1 MFDFIRTHQRLMQ
14 FVLLLIIFPSFV
26 VGGVVG
32 FSSFTGKRPEI
43 AKIGSESIPVD
54 EFNQAL
60 RNQLD
65 RMKQAYGPDFDTQLL
80 NTPEMRKD
88 ILDGLIARKVV
99 AVETKASK
107 IVTTDEAIQ
116 KNILETPG
124 LRKPDN
130 TFDKDR
136 YRSLLA
142 AQGLTP
148 LAYEATLRQDLAT
161 QQLVDS
167 IQGSAITSRTVAERI
182 ALISE
187 QERDVQSIGFKVKD
201 FVSEVKVTDDMM
213 RSFYE
218 KNSAQFEVPESVSV
232 EYLVLSAD
240 ALADKVSVTDSELTA
255 YYDNNKNR
263 FSTEELRQAS
273 HILLNLAKDAGDSE
287 KKAVM
292 AKAESLLAQLRKD
305 PTQFAKLAKENS
317 QDPSSAQNGGDL
329 GFFKRGAMVKAFDE
343 TVFKLKQGEM
353 SGLVSTEYGVHIIQ
367 LNAIKPAAVK
377 PFDEVRGELAV
388 EIRKQKASKA
398 FAEAAE
404 NFTNLVEQSDNLQ
417 TVADKMGL
425 KLEKAA
431 NLGRQP
437 NPALPPSVPSNN
449 QKFLKAVFS
458 DEAIKKKHNIDP
470 TEIAPNTLVSARV
483 LEFKPKSKRPFEDV
497 KSAIQAQLVQSEA
510 QALAKKAG
518 IAKIAT
524 LKGTDSTVG
533 FSNVQTVSRTKKTEV
548 SPEAVQA
555 ILKADVQKLPAFVG
569 VETAGVGYE
578 VYRISKVSSGV
589 PDMGRRANELRQ
601 LENAI
606 AQQDMFSYL
615 EALKQRLKVSINQS
629 ALNSKIGSDAAN

>member
-218 KNSAQFEVPESVSV
+218 KNSVQFEVPESVSV

>member
-167 IQGSAITSRTVAERI
+167 IQGSAITSKTVAERI

-213 RSFYE
+213 SSFYE
-218 KNSAQFEVPESVSV
+218 KNSVQFEVPESVSV

-305 PTQFAKLAKENS
+305 PTQFAKLA
-317 QDPSSAQNGGDL
+317 
-329 GFFKRGAMVKAFDE
+329 
-343 TVFKLKQGEM
+343 
-353 SGLVSTEYGVHIIQ
+353 
-367 LNAIKPAAVK
+367 
-377 PFDEVRGELAV
+377 
-388 EIRKQKASKA
+388 
-398 FAEAAE
+398 
-404 NFTNLVEQSDNLQ
+404 
-417 TVADKMGL
+417 
-425 KLEKAA
+425 
-431 NLGRQP
+431 
-437 NPALPPSVPSNN
+437 
-449 QKFLKAVFS
+449 
-458 DEAIKKKHNIDP
+458 
-470 TEIAPNTLVSARV
+470 
-483 LEFKPKSKRPFEDV
+483 
-497 KSAIQAQLVQSEA
+497 
-510 QALAKKAG
+510 
-518 IAKIAT
+518 
-524 LKGTDSTVG
+524 
-533 FSNVQTVSRTKKTEV
+533 
-548 SPEAVQA
+548 
-555 ILKADVQKLPAFVG
+555 
-569 VETAGVGYE
+569 
-578 VYRISKVSSGV
+578 
-589 PDMGRRANELRQ
+589 
-601 LENAI
+601 
-606 AQQDMFSYL
+606 
-615 EALKQRLKVSINQS
+615 
-629 ALNSKIGSDAAN
+629 

>member
-1 MFDFIRTHQRLMQ
+1 
-14 FVLLLIIFPSFV
+14 
-26 VGGVVG
+26 
-32 FSSFTGKRPEI
+32 
-43 AKIGSESIPVD
+43 
-54 EFNQAL
+54 
-60 RNQLD
+60 
-65 RMKQAYGPDFDTQLL
+65 
-80 NTPEMRKD
+80 
-88 ILDGLIARKVV
+88 
-99 AVETKASK
+99 
-107 IVTTDEAIQ
+107 
-116 KNILETPG
+116 
-124 LRKPDN
+124 
-130 TFDKDR
+130 
-136 YRSLLA
+136 
-142 AQGLTP
+142 
-148 LAYEATLRQDLAT
+148 
-161 QQLVDS
+161 
-167 IQGSAITSRTVAERI
+167 
-182 ALISE
+182 
-187 QERDVQSIGFKVKD
+187 
-201 FVSEVKVTDDMM
+201 
-213 RSFYE
+213 
-218 KNSAQFEVPESVSV
+218 
-232 EYLVLSAD
+232 
-240 ALADKVSVTDSELTA
+240 
-255 YYDNNKNR
+255 
-263 FSTEELRQAS
+263 
-273 HILLNLAKDAGDSE
+273 
-287 KKAVM
+287 
-292 AKAESLLAQLRKD
+292 
-305 PTQFAKLAKENS
+305 
-317 QDPSSAQNGGDL
+317 
-329 GFFKRGAMVKAFDE
+329 MVKAFDE